1 MAKNTGTNTDTALG
15 AALKAAVQTM
25 SKKKQTEMI
34 SDHVYGKYEVMRRFR
49 PLAIGIDKTLVAAL
63 PQFDPALIARVLANH
78 CRRPRYLKALANGG
92 KRFGLDN
99 KPAGDVTAEEQAI
112 ARAHPFLQPAAQ
124 EKPAEPVEAETV
136 EQTIEVSAV
145 EPTDTAPASES

>member
-34 SDHVYGKYEVMRRFR
+34 ADHVYGKYEVMRRFR

-99 KPAGDVTAEEQAI
+99 KPAGEVTAEEQAI

-124 EKPAEPVEAETV
+124 DKPAEPAAAETTAPVAEAVV
-136 EQTIEVSAV
+136 ENQASA
-145 EPTDTAPASES
+145 EPTSES